1 MNIILL
7 NIKNPQWKTIKS
19 ERLDSDGNV
28 VNDTNGN
35 PIMDVVNDSDGNPV
49 RVINC
54 ECQWSHLGDETQEW
68 LTFTANPND
77 TEEHGKQL
85 YQDLID
91 GKHGEIA
98 DD

>member
-7 NIKNPQWKTIKS
+7 NIKNPKWNIIKDEDDNEIS
-19 ERLDSDGNV
+19 
-28 VNDTNGN
+28 
-35 PIMDVVNDSDGNPV
+35 
-49 RVINC
+49 RVIDC